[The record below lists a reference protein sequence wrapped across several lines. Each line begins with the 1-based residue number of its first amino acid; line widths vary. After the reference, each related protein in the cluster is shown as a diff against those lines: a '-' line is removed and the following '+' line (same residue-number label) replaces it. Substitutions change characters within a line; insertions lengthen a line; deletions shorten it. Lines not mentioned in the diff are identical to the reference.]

1 MDEHQHAREACAL
14 SPAAHR
20 PETGELAESRL
31 RRSAYLA
38 LQQLSCEFR
47 AGVLTLRG
55 RLPSYYLKQVA
66 LAVVTPVEGVERIDD
81 QIEVAAPAAASA
93 SSEGRAARRP

>member
-1 MDEHQHAREACAL
+1 M
-14 SPAAHR
+14 
-20 PETGELAESRL
+20 AESKL

-55 RLPSYYLKQVA
+55 RLPSHYLRQVA
-66 LAVVTPVEGVERIDD
+66 RTVVTTVEGVERIDD
-81 QIEVAAPAAASA
+81 QIEVVPQAAPPWP
-93 SSEGRAARRP
+93 ARHDWRDPHLP